1 MTRTWTTLVAT
12 LLLTACASAPPR
24 PREIIPAANGETHF
38 ANGIRYI
45 DIATGTGA
53 LMAHS
58 KCVFTHY
65 TGWLADGTRFDSSH
79 DASADGAPG
88 EPVAFI
94 QGTARVLP
102 GWEVGFD
109 GMRVGGRR
117 RLFIPYQLAYGEKGN
132 PPLIPA
138 RSALIFDVE
147 LMALVEPA
155 SNRCPT
161 WSSISNSR

>member
-1 MTRTWTTLVAT
+1 MTRTRTTLAAI
-12 LLLTACASAPPR
+12 LLTACASAPPR
-24 PREIIPAANGETHF
+24 PRETIPAANGETHF

-45 DIATGTGA
+45 DITDGAGA
-53 LMAHS
+53 LMARG

-65 TGWLADGTRFDSSH
+65 TGWLTDGTRFDSSH
-79 DASADGAPG
+79 DALADGSPG

-94 QGTARVLP
+94 QGTGRVMQ

-138 RSALIFDVE
+138 RTALIFDVE
-147 LMALVEPA
+147 LMAVTEPA
-155 SNRCPT
+155 NYRCPT
-161 WSSISNSR
+161 WKSIRRSS